1 LPTQVS
7 LLTLALTRG
16 PVSLVTMVS
25 EPGAFVGSW
34 VWAGRQQ
41 LPFLYWLLTLT
52 HGPVTIIFG
61 MKLAS
66 LNY

>member
-7 LLTLALTRG
+7 LLTLTVGQFHWRRWLVNPDRICWQLG
-16 PVSLVTMVS
+16 P
-25 EPGAFVGSW
+25 GGQA
-34 VWAGRQQ
+34 
-41 LPFLYWLLTLT
+41 
-52 HGPVTIIFG
+52 TIIFFILAADADAWACHNFFG